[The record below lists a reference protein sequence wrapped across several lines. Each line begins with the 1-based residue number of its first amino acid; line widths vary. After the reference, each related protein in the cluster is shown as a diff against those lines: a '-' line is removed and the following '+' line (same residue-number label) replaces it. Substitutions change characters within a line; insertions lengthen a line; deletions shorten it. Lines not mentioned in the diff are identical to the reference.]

1 MSGTSFC
8 KNYVKKKKSNEEVQK
23 IRQQKIEKIN
33 TWNQSIVQQLIRDGN
48 FLNRFRKAS
57 PIGLIARTIC
67 NISFVRSMK

>member
-1 MSGTSFC
+1 MSATSWR
-8 KNYVKKKKSNEEVQK
+8 KNYVKKINEEQNITQK
-23 IRQQKIEKIN
+23 KVEKSN

>member
-1 MSGTSFC
+1 MSATSWR
-8 KNYVKKKKSNEEVQK
+8 KNYVKKINEEQSITQK
-23 IRQQKIEKIN
+23 KVEKSN